1 MDAPAQHLAQRQ
13 SRPTGT
19 MSWKLAAAPNTRSM
33 KAQLVC
39 FNSQCSHQY
48 GLDEVAYQCA
58 SCGGLLEVRYDFEP
72 LDPSALVDIW
82 QARRQSREP
91 LDVSGVWRYR
101 EMLPFLDDFSHVV
114 TLQEGNTPLFDAQRA
129 AAYAG
134 LDFIQLKHQG
144 YNPTASFKDNGMTA
158 GTAQARKLG
167 MRRVACVSTGNTSA
181 SMAAYAAAGGLQA
194 IIFIPHGNIA
204 YGKLAQALEYGALTI
219 QVEANFDQ
227 ILALVRELAEESGLY
242 LLNSINPF
250 RIEGQKTILIEMLDQ
265 RGWRVPN
272 WIVLPGGNLGNV
284 SALGKALR
292 ELKQVGVIGRLPKL
306 GVVQA
311 EGAAPLYDLFQ
322 SEARS
327 SIRNVEHPE
336 TLATAI
342 RIGAPVSW
350 EKARYEIETSGGCVE
365 RVTEQEIADAKAVI
379 GRCGIGCEPA
389 SAASVA
395 GIRKLTAAGVIEPE
409 DEVVAVLTGHLLKD
423 PDYVY
428 RYHTEALETPE
439 GGKLAST
446 FGNRPIVMPNDRAK
460 IAAFLD
466 STAG

>member
-1 MDAPAQHLAQRQ
+1 
-13 SRPTGT
+13 
-19 MSWKLAAAPNTRSM
+19 M
-33 KAQLVC
+33 KAELVC
-39 FNSQCSHQY
+39 FTPGCGKRY
-48 GLDEVAYQCA
+48 RLDEVVYQC
-58 SCGGLLEVRYDFEP
+58 SCGGLLEVRYDFGQ
-72 LDPSALVDIW
+72 LDPSGLVEAW

-101 EMLPFLDDFSHVV
+101 EMFPFLDNPSHVV
-114 TLQEGNTPLFDAQRA
+114 TLQEGNTPLFDAPRA

-134 LDFIQLKHQG
+134 LDFIEFKHQG

-158 GTAQARKLG
+158 GASQAHKLG
-167 MRRVACVSTGNTSA
+167 MHRVACVSTGNTSA
-181 SMAAYAAAGGLQA
+181 SMAAYAAVGGMRA

-227 ILALVRELAEESGLY
+227 ILALVRELAEQSGLY

-250 RIEGQKTILIEMLDQ
+250 RIEGQKTIVIEMLDQ
-265 RGWRVPN
+265 RGWRVPD

-292 ELKQVGVIGRLPKL
+292 ELKQVGVIGRLPKVA
-306 GVVQA
+306 VVQA
-311 EGAAPLYDLFQ
+311 EGASPLFELFHR
-322 SEARS
+322 EERGT
-327 SIRNVEHPE
+327 IRNVENPE

-350 EKARYEIETSGGCVE
+350 EKALHEIETSGGRVE
-365 RVTEQEIADAKAVI
+365 QVTEQEIADAKAVI
-379 GRCGIGCEPA
+379 GRCGLGCEPA
-389 SAASVA
+389 SAASLA
-395 GIRKLTAAGVIEPE
+395 GVRKLTAQGVIGSDE
-409 DEVVAVLTGHLLKD
+409 EVVAILTGHVLKD

-428 RYHTEALETPE
+428 RYHTGQLEAPD
-439 GGKLAST
+439 GSKLKST
-446 FGNRPIVMPNDRAK
+446 FGNRPVVMPNDAAK

-466 STAG
+466 STAD